1 MLYLILAI
9 LSSMMINVLM
19 RLSEKHSR
27 HPLSML
33 AVNYLTCGALAV
45 LFSGSLEL
53 FPKAEGLPVTLLLGA
68 VTGVLFLASFLLLRW
83 NVEKNG
89 VVLSATFM
97 KLGVL
102 VPTLM
107 SILVFRETPRL
118 FQVLGIAAAV
128 VAILIIQGKGGAE
141 ENGSSLGLVVLLVSG
156 GLSDAMSKVYEEL
169 GAAALKDQFLLY
181 TFGMALILCIVLC
194 LVKKQPLKGM
204 DALFGLLIGIP
215 NYLSARFLLLAL
227 GQLPAVVVYPSF
239 SVGTIVLVTLAG
251 VLFFGEK
258 LNRRK
263 GIALGIILC
272 ALILL
277 NL

>member
-1 MLYLILAI
+1 M
-9 LSSMMINVLM
+9 
-19 RLSEKHSR
+19 
-27 HPLSML
+27 
-33 AVNYLTCGALAV
+33 
-45 LFSGSLEL
+45 
-53 FPKAEGLPVTLLLGA
+53 TLLLGG

-83 NVEKNG
+83 NVGKNG

-128 VAILIIQGKGGAE
+128 VAILIIQGKGGTE

-181 TFGMALILCIVLC
+181 TFGMALILCTVLC